1 MIELDLVYR
10 SIKGS
15 RLDKEEGDANLLA
28 LARAITLGAPRL
40 IAQTYTAV
48 TRSSDN
54 ATDTSYVTL
63 SSTTL
68 PGGVMNLNGEL
79 IITQDWKVNASATK
93 KYLALDWGGSNVNA
107 SEVTDSNVQ
116 RTNYRIA
123 IKNLN
128 SLSTQSIFGHITFGG
143 AWGNPTA
150 TADTTA
156 DVTIDHKCKWAANIV
171 GEQIALI
178 GYSVWYYPGSV

>member
-10 SIKGS
+10 SLKGS

-28 LARAITLGAPRL
+28 LARAITLGAPRQ
-40 IAQTYTAV
+40 IAQSYTAV

-54 ATDTSYVTL
+54 ATDTGYVTL
-63 SSTTL
+63 ASTTL

-79 IITQDWKVNASATK
+79 IITQDWKVNASANVKT
-93 KYLALDWGGSNVNA
+93 LALDFGGVNVNA
-107 SEVTDSNVQ
+107 STVTDPNVI

-128 SLSTQSIFGHITFGG
+128 SLSSQNIFGHITFGG
-143 AWGNPTA
+143 AYGNPT
-150 TADTTA
+150 TSVDTTA
-156 DVTIDHKCKWAANIV
+156 AVTIDHKCKWSANVV

-178 GYSVWYYPGSV
+178 GYSIWYYPGSV

>member
-10 SIKGS
+10 SVKGS

-28 LARAITLGAPRL
+28 LARAITLGSPRQ
-40 IAQTYTAV
+40 IAQSYTAV

-63 SSTTL
+63 ASTTL
-68 PGGVMNLNGEL
+68 PSGTMNLNGEL
-79 IITQDWKVNASATK
+79 IITQDWKCNASALVKT
-93 KYLALDWGGSNVNA
+93 LALNFGGISV
-107 SEVTDSNVQ
+107 SSPTVTDSNVQ

-128 SLSTQSIFGHITFGG
+128 STASQSIFGHITFGG
-143 AWGNPTA
+143 AYGNPT
-150 TADTTA
+150 TSVDTTA
-156 DVTIDHKCKWAANIV
+156 AVTIDHTCKWSANVV
-171 GEQIALI
+171 GEQITLI